1 MRLVGM
7 LDSPYVRRA
16 AISMEYLGV
25 SFTHEAVSVFSTFA
39 QFQAINPVVK
49 APSLVCDDGSVLMD
63 SSLIIQFVEATV
75 ASGKTLWSRDPQIL
89 LSELRAVSLA
99 LAACDKAVQIIYER
113 NLRPQEAQYEPWME
127 RVSGQLLAACRGL
140 EHDVSQLPQVFVLAP
155 NQASITV
162 AVAWRFMQSML
173 AAVVP
178 ASAHPSLVALSA
190 KMEQAS
196 EFIKY
201 PPAGP
206 GVVVRENK

>member
-25 SFTHEAVSVFSTFA
+25 SFTHEAV
-39 QFQAINPVVK
+39 
-49 APSLVCDDGSVLMD
+49 SVLMD